1 MGTVDLDLCV
11 DRPPPTAHRVI
22 LSLTHSVNNG
32 RDVVVLGVR
41 IFFATYER
49 SRRPAW
55 GAHVCSRWVPPGKPV
70 VQGFLRPGRM
80 GLAFTRGPRCR
91 GRHTWNAGC
100 CASSGSTSRGAVLLY
115 VLALQIIYTALV
127 ASSVAC
133 AANLPRVES
142 YVQEQCAEHGCT
154 AAEEHIQDLMEKN
167 LKVVACTSAAISGF
181 LLLC

>member
-91 GRHTWNAGC
+91 GRHTWNAWMLCEFGINLARRRPSLCAGAADNLHCLGRVLSRLC
-100 CASSGSTSRGAVLLY
+100 CE
-115 VLALQIIYTALV
+115 LAK
-127 ASSVAC
+127 S
-133 AANLPRVES
+133 
-142 YVQEQCAEHGCT
+142 
-154 AAEEHIQDLMEKN
+154 
-167 LKVVACTSAAISGF
+167 
-181 LLLC
+181 